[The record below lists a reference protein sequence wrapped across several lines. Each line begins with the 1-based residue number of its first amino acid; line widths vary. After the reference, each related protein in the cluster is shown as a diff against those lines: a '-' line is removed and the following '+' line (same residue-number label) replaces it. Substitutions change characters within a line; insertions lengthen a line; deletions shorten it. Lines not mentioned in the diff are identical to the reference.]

1 MQYVSMVVRLKCRC
15 NLCTQ
20 KRWLCFW
27 SPACTLEKPSWQ
39 RRIHRQSIVR
49 VACGQRL
56 LWIMMTI
63 KGLRRITMG
72 ERESEGMGEGRRD
85 EIGAQVAWTLTV
97 WSQSHLHYN
106 STVLISL
113 YINMLYLCLPL
124 SWGIVGTFCD
134 HTVKNLFVCVLLSLC
149 ACMCATIFHLWV
161 WTIEL
166 IEHCK
171 QYCHMLSHPAVSPIF
186 CRCVVT
192 P

>member
-1 MQYVSMVVRLKCRC
+1 MYPEEMGMFLITCVYPWKTQLAAKDSQTINSQSSMWAEITLDNDDNKRIEENNDGGEGVRR
-15 NLCTQ
+15 NGRRQ
-20 KRWLCFW
+20 KR
-27 SPACTLEKPSWQ
+27 
-39 RRIHRQSIVR
+39 
-49 VACGQRL
+49 
-56 LWIMMTI
+56 
-63 KGLRRITMG
+63 
-72 ERESEGMGEGRRD
+72 RD
-85 EIGAQVAWTLTV
+85 RGTSRWTLTV